1 MSGVKW
7 VEMEIDSARD
17 SHEPV
22 LVEEILFWLQCKPGG
37 VYVDCTLG
45 YAGLAACLLDRTA
58 PDGILVGI
66 DRDAAALAESQM
78 RLREFAHRV
87 HFRLGN
93 FCDLKALIMGS
104 GVSRVDGVIFDL
116 GVSSPQLDRAERGFS
131 FREDGPLDMSMDQ
144 REGRTAADLVRDL
157 PETEVADLI
166 YQLGEERYSRR
177 IARAIVQARMQGV
190 IGTTWQLAAVVER
203 AVPASY
209 RHGRIH
215 CATRTFQALR
225 IAVNRELDVLEPALR
240 DAVDILAPGGRVCAV
255 SFHSLEDRIVKH
267 TFRALANGPEA
278 SVRVL
283 TKKPVIASENERSR
297 NPRSRSAKLR
307 VVERISK
314 EYVK

>member
-45 YAGLAACLLDRTA
+45 YAGLAARLLDRTA

-66 DRDAAALAESQM
+66 DRDAAALAESRM
-78 RLREFAHRV
+78 RLREVAHRV
-87 HFRLGN
+87 HFRHGN
-93 FCDLKALIMGS
+93 FCDLKALIIGS

-131 FREDGPLDMSMDQ
+131 FREDGPLDMRMDQ

-157 PETEVADLI
+157 PETELADLI

-203 AVPASY
+203 SVPASY

-267 TFRALANGPEA
+267 TFRSLANGSEA

-283 TKKPVIASENERSR
+283 TKKPVTASESERSR

>member
-1 MSGVKW
+1 M
-7 VEMEIDSARD
+7 DSARG

-22 LVEEILFWLQCKPGG
+22 LVDEILFWLQCKPGG

-45 YAGLAACLLDRTA
+45 YAGLATRILDRTA

-66 DRDAAALAESQM
+66 DRDAAALAESRA
-78 RLREFAHRV
+78 RLHDVMARV
-87 HFRLGN
+87 RLKHGN
-93 FCDLKALIMGS
+93 FSELKAMVAETGLL
-104 GVSRVDGVIFDL
+104 RVDGVIFDL
-116 GVSSPQLDRAERGFS
+116 GVSSPQLDRPERGFS
-131 FREDGPLDMSMDQ
+131 FREDGPLDMRMDQ
-144 REGRTAADLVRDL
+144 REGRTAADLIRDL
-157 PETEVADLI
+157 PETELADVI

-177 IARAIVQARMQGV
+177 IARAIVQARMQGA
-190 IGTTWQLAAVVER
+190 IETTRELAAVVER

-240 DAVDILAPGGRVCAV
+240 DAVDILSPGGRVCAV

-283 TKKPVIASENERSR
+283 TKKPVIASEVERDH

-307 VVERISK
+307 VVERLSK
-314 EYVK
+314 ESVQ

>member
-1 MSGVKW
+1 M
-7 VEMEIDSARD
+7 DSARG

-22 LVEEILFWLQCKPGG
+22 LVDEILFWLQCKPGG

-45 YAGLAACLLDRTA
+45 YAGLATRILDHTA

-66 DRDAAALAESQM
+66 DRDAAALAESRA
-78 RLREFAHRV
+78 RLHDVMARV
-87 HFRLGN
+87 RLKHGN
-93 FCDLKALIMGS
+93 FSELKAMVAETGLL
-104 GVSRVDGVIFDL
+104 RVDGVIFDL
-116 GVSSPQLDRAERGFS
+116 GVSSPQLDRPERGFS
-131 FREDGPLDMSMDQ
+131 FREDGPLDMRMDQ
-144 REGRTAADLVRDL
+144 REGRTAADLIRDL
-157 PETEVADLI
+157 PETELADVI

-177 IARAIVQARMQGV
+177 IARAIVQARMQGA
-190 IGTTWQLAAVVER
+190 IKTTRELAAVVER

-240 DAVDILAPGGRVCAV
+240 DAVDILSPGGRLCAV

-283 TKKPVIASENERSR
+283 TKKPVIASEAERDH

-307 VVERISK
+307 VVERLSK
-314 EYVK
+314 ESVQ

>member
-1 MSGVKW
+1 
-7 VEMEIDSARD
+7 MEIDSARD

-22 LVEEILFWLQCKPGG
+22 LVEEILFWLHCKPGG
-37 VYVDCTLG
+37 VYVDGTLG
-45 YAGLAACLLDRTA
+45 YAGLAVRLLDRTA

-66 DRDAAALAESQM
+66 DRDATALAESRV
-78 RLREFAHRV
+78 RLQEVAQRV
-87 HFRLGN
+87 HFRHGN
-93 FCDLKALIMGS
+93 FCDLKALVAES

-131 FREDGPLDMSMDQ
+131 FREDGPLDMRMDQ
-144 REGRTAADLVRDL
+144 REGHTAADLVRDL
-157 PETEVADLI
+157 PETELADLI

-240 DAVDILAPGGRVCAV
+240 DAVDMLAPGGRVCAV

-267 TFRALANGPEA
+267 TFRALANSPEA

-283 TKKPVIASENERSR
+283 TKKPVIASESERCR

-307 VVERISK
+307 VVERIAK
-314 EYVK
+314 ESLQ